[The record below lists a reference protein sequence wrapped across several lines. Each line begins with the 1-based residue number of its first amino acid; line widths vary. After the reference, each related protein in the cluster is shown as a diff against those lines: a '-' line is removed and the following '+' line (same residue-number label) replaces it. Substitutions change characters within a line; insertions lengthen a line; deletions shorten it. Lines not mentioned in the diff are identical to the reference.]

1 MSPLNCVSLDER
13 LGQLCTKLRQ
23 QNSTKQTKESGTCG
37 HKKEEEMD
45 SINPCPVCSVTGL
58 LLEFHTG
65 LILLTGEQRK
75 SCSESRN
82 LNYTRCYFGKQQQH
96 CWGEVCCFLSLYL
109 HVQNCCC
116 LTAKCSPRH
125 HSRDSGC

>member
-23 QNSTKQTKESGTCG
+23 QHSTEQTKESRTCG
-37 HKKEEEMD
+37 HEKEEEMD
-45 SINPCPVCSVTGL
+45 SINPCAVRSVTGL
-58 LLEFHTG
+58 LLDFHTG

-82 LNYTRCYFGKQQQH
+82 LN
-96 CWGEVCCFLSLYL
+96 
-109 HVQNCCC
+109 
-116 LTAKCSPRH
+116 
-125 HSRDSGC
+125 